1 MGCELCPRRCGADR
15 VEKTG
20 FCGMKNVVRVA
31 RAALHQ
37 WEEPCISG
45 TDSSRGSGTVFF
57 SGCVMRCIFCQNH
70 DISAGGFGKDITTE
84 RLAEIFLELQDR
96 GAWNINLV
104 SPTPFVPEIIRA
116 LDMTRGRLNIP
127 VVYNCGGYE
136 RAETLRMLEGYV
148 DIYLP
153 DIKYYSDELAVELS
167 SAPHYFDTAMKAAEE
182 MLRQTGKPVTDGS
195 GMLRKGVII
204 RHLVIPGHYHDSEE
218 VIRRVG
224 ERFGT
229 DVLFSLMSQYTP
241 FWKAKEIKGLDRR
254 LTTFEYRKALDAVY
268 SAGLEGFMQERSS
281 AKEEYTPDFDLTG
294 I

>member
-1 MGCELCPRRCGADR
+1 
-15 VEKTG
+15 
-20 FCGMKNVVRVA
+20 MKRGVRVA
-31 RAALHQ
+31 RAALHR

-45 TDSSRGSGTVFF
+45 TDDSRGSGTVFF
-57 SGCVMRCIFCQNH
+57 SGCVLRCIFCQNH

-84 RLAEIFLELQDR
+84 RLSEIFLELQEK

-116 LDMTRGRLNIP
+116 LDMVKGRLDIP
-127 VVYNCGGYE
+127 VVYNTGGYE
-136 RAETLRMLEGYV
+136 RVETLRALRGYV

-153 DIKYYSDELAVELS
+153 DMKYFSDRLAEELS
-167 SAPHYFDTAMKAAEE
+167 SAPGYFETAMRAVEE
-182 MLRQTGKPVTDGS
+182 MLRQTGKPRYSPD
-195 GMLRKGVII
+195 GMLQKGVII
-204 RHLVIPGHYHDSEE
+204 RHLVIPGQYHDSEE

-224 ERFGT
+224 ERFGNN
-229 DVLFSLMSQYTP
+229 VLFSLMSQYTP
-241 FWKAKEIKGLDRR
+241 FGRAKEIKALNRR

-268 SAGLEGFMQERSS
+268 AAGLEGFMQERSS